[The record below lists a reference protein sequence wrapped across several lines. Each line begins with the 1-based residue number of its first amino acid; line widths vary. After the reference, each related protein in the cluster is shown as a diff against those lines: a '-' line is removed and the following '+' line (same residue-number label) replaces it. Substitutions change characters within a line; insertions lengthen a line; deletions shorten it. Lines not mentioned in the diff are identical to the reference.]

1 MDRDEIEALEARI
14 EEIEAE
20 IEAAEGADRAELQ
33 AHLEAALRKLHEA
46 NAELGGDG
54 DTGEE
59 GTGEEDDG
67 FDNVPV

>member
-33 AHLEAALRKLHEA
+33 AHLEAALRKLREA
-46 NAELGGDG
+46 NADLGD
-54 DTGEE
+54 DE

>member
-1 MDRDEIEALEARI
+1 MDREEIRRLEAQI

-33 AHLEAALRKLHEA
+33 AHLEAALRKLKAA
-46 NAELGGDG
+46 NAALGED
-54 DTGEE
+54 
-59 GTGEEDDG
+59 EDDPGDDGG